1 MRIVLLSALV
11 LTLLLPARP
20 AMAQDLP
27 AICADGKYVSAMHP
41 QFRGDKGDN
50 CPICGM
56 ELQPDPICFPDE
68 NTENTKSAQNNN
80 NKALSTGTQISPVYR
95 QALGVKTQTVQTH
108 TFGQN
113 IRAFGAVKPSTRHE
127 YMFHMRAEGWVVDL
141 KTSAIG
147 DRVQK
152 GDLLFTYYSPDLMNA
167 QSDYLIGSR
176 IGNAKERLYL
186 YGMDEQAIRDLKQA
200 GKMMRETPFYAP
212 TDGIITRLNV
222 RKGSF
227 VKEGELALTL
237 QNYDTVWVEA
247 DVPVQKLSFL
257 EKGQTAR
264 ITIPETGKAYTG
276 TIDTIL
282 PEADTNTRTA
292 TVRMVLSGEENLPKP
307 GTYADVVF
315 EGEITERL
323 AVPAEAVL
331 RGSNKNI
338 VLLDKGN
345 GYFTPVTVKTGITAN
360 SYTEILSGLSAGQ
373 RIVTT
378 GQFMID
384 AESNLRGGTNAMQN
398 HGDMQEMHH
407 DK

>member
-1 MRIVLLSALV
+1 MRILLLSVLV
-11 LTLLLPARP
+11 LTLFLPRNP

-27 AICADGKYVSAMHP
+27 AICAEGKYVSAMHP

-56 ELQPDPICFPDE
+56 ELEPDPVCFPDQTAKNNGD
-68 NTENTKSAQNNN
+68 NTTAK
-80 NKALSTGTQISPVYR
+80 TGTQISPVYR
-95 QALGVKTQTVQTH
+95 QALGVKTQSVQKQ

-113 IRAFGAVKPSTRHE
+113 IRAYGAVTPSTRHE

-147 DRVQK
+147 DFVKK

-176 IGNAKERLYL
+176 IGNTKERLYL
-186 YGMDEQAIRDLKQA
+186 YGMDEQAVRDLKKA

-212 TDGIITRLNV
+212 TTGIITRLNI
-222 RKGSF
+222 RQGSF
-227 VKEGELALTL
+227 VKEGELTLTL
-237 QNYDTVWVEA
+237 QNYDAVWVEA

-257 EKGQTAR
+257 SQGQTAR
-264 ITIPETGKAYTG
+264 ITIPETGITYTG

-282 PEADTNTRTA
+282 PEANTKTRTA
-292 TVRMVLSGEENLPKP
+292 TVRLVLSGDTPLPKP
-307 GTYADVVF
+307 GTYADIVF
-315 EGEITERL
+315 DGEVTERL

-331 RGSNKNI
+331 RGSDKNI
-338 VLLDKGN
+338 VLLDAGN
-345 GYFTPVTVKTGITAN
+345 GYFNPVEVKTGITAN
-360 SYTEILSGLSAGQ
+360 GYTEILSGLSEGQ
-373 RIVTT
+373 NIVTT

-384 AESNLRGGTNAMQN
+384 AESNLRGGTDAMTGTN
-398 HGDMQEMHH
+398 EMQGMQH

>member
-1 MRIVLLSALV
+1 MRILVLPVLV
-11 LTLLLPARP
+11 LTLLISPQP

-27 AICADGKYVSAMHP
+27 AICAEGKYVSAMHP

-56 ELQPDPICFPDE
+56 ELEPDPICFPDE
-68 NTENTKSAQNNN
+68 RTETPQNTD
-80 NKALSTGTQISPVYR
+80 NKAMQTGTQISPVYR
-95 QALGVKTQTVQTH
+95 QALGVKTQHVKKQ

-113 IRAFGAVKPSTRHE
+113 IRAYGAVKPSTRHE
-127 YMFHMRAEGWVVDL
+127 YMFHMRAEGWIVDL
-141 KTSAIG
+141 KASAIG
-147 DRVQK
+147 DFVEK

-176 IGNAKERLYL
+176 IGNTKERLYL
-186 YGMDEQAIRDLKQA
+186 YGMDEQAVRDLKKA

-212 TDGIITRLNV
+212 TTGIITRLNI
-222 RKGSF
+222 REGSF

-257 EKGQTAR
+257 SKGQTAR
-264 ITIPETGKAYTG
+264 ITIPETGITYTS

-292 TVRMVLSGEENLPKP
+292 TVRLLLSQGKSAAPLPKP

-315 EGEITERL
+315 DGEVTERL

-331 RGSNKNI
+331 RGSDKNI
-338 VLLDKGN
+338 VLLDAGN
-345 GYFTPVTVKTGITAN
+345 GYFNPAEVKTGITAN
-360 SYTEILSGLSAGQ
+360 GYTEILSGLSAGQ

-384 AESNLRGGTNAMQN
+384 AESNLRGGTDAMT
-398 HGDMQEMHH
+398 GMDKMQGMQH